1 MSKGFVFIDVETPN
15 RHNNRICSIGVSRSD
30 HNGQVEYERHILI
43 NPEQGFDSRNTDIHG
58 ITPSGVRE
66 CPTFTDIWTSELES
80 VFSGCTVVAH
90 NASFDLNV
98 LGKTLTYY
106 GHHAPDLLHVC
117 TLSASKRLLTNL
129 PSFTLPSVSEY
140 FGISLPQHHNAL
152 YDAQVCRQIYW
163 RLLDQYGSSALV
175 PRQFVYSHSLN
186 TPARASNLSRL
197 MTDLYGIVLGA
208 SLDSYVSP
216 AEHIALTEWADEART
231 HENDPI
237 IHTALG
243 LLDDVLAD
251 NMVDASEQEQ
261 LISLSSPFVTDG
273 HNCPETVC
281 LQQLLGIIKGI
292 SADRVINECES
303 ENLRAW
309 MNENSDMSEN
319 PTFALVK
326 EEIDAVL
333 ADGKIEPDEEDRL
346 LKLFER
352 IIYPMEESTS
362 EIIFTDRRFVL
373 SGDFSFGSK
382 SEVEAVIRERGGE
395 VAKSV
400 SSKVH
405 YVVVGSRGSEAY
417 AHGNYGTKVK
427 KAMELQDKGKPI
439 QVITESH
446 LQFS

>member
-1 MSKGFVFIDVETPN
+1 MSEGFVFFDVETPN
-15 RHNNRICSIGVSRSD
+15 RHNDSICSIAVSRSD

-43 NPEQGFDSRNTDIHG
+43 NPEQGFDSRNTNLHG
-58 ITPSGVRE
+58 IAASDVRA
-66 CPTFTDIWTSELES
+66 CPTFVDVWASELKS

-98 LGKTLTYY
+98 LGKTLTSY
-106 GHHAPDLLHVC
+106 GRHVPDLNHVC

-129 PSFTLPSVSEY
+129 PSYTLPSLSEY

-152 YDAQVCRQIYW
+152 FDAQACRQIYW
-163 RLLDQYGSSALV
+163 RLLAQYGASALT
-175 PRQFVYSHSLN
+175 PRQFVYSHRLN
-186 TPARASNLSRL
+186 TPAKASNLSRL
-197 MTDLYGIVLGA
+197 MTDLYGIVLGV
-208 SLDSYVSP
+208 SLDSYVYS
-216 AEHIALTEWADEART
+216 AEHIALTEWANEARDYID
-231 HENDPI
+231 DPI
-237 IHTALG
+237 IRTALV

-261 LISLSSPFVTDG
+261 LMCLTSPFVTDG

-292 SADRVINECES
+292 SADQVINECEA

-309 MNENSDMSEN
+309 MNEYSDMSSN

-333 ADGKIEPDEEDRL
+333 ADGKIESDEEERL

-362 EIIFTDRRFVL
+362 EVIFADRKFVL
-373 SGDFSFGSK
+373 SGDFTFGSK
-382 SEVEAVIRERGGE
+382 SEVETVIRERGGE
-395 VAKSV
+395 IAKNV
-400 SSKVH
+400 SGKVH
-405 YVVVGSRGSEAY
+405 YVVVGSKGSEAY

-446 LQFS
+446 LELQ